1 VFSDGACGVAV
12 ADLPNDGSCVDA
24 AGGASIK
31 LTVTKSGSCPANGGN
46 PQGQLQEGPSMTT
59 VCCVP

>member
-1 VFSDGACGVAV
+1 
-12 ADLPNDGSCVDA
+12 
-24 AGGASIK
+24 
-31 LTVTKSGSCPANGGN
+31 VTKSGSCPANGGN